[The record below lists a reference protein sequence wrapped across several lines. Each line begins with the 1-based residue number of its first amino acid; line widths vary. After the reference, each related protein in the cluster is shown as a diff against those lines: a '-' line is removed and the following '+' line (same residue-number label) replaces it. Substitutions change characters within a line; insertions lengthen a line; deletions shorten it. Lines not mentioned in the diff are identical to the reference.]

1 MKPPQSG
8 LHLAKR
14 GHPLW
19 NPPRERLRSHPSRL
33 FPFLRR
39 MKILA
44 DHIRSR
50 FTRLFSEC
58 VLNSEKKER
67 RREYVRKYMND
78 VYRKDHPSLN
88 VTLSKSEY
96 RRLRKEAKV
105 SGRKCTAFLRE
116 AAFAYLD
123 QRYLVP
129 ESLEEALYALTYQ
142 LTALGNNLNQ
152 IAKHVNT
159 QRRASSDDLSAAR
172 SLLEHAEDLITSF
185 VRNPPQAL
193 PLPPSHLANGDQ
205 KHES

>member
-1 MKPPQSG
+1 MKPRQSR
-8 LHLAKR
+8 LQLAKR

-19 NPPRERLRSHPSRL
+19 NPSENRLRSRPSRP
-33 FPFLRR
+33 FPFLHR

-58 VLNSEKKER
+58 VLDSEKKER

-88 VTLSKSEY
+88 VTLTKSEY

-105 SGRKCTAFLRE
+105 SGRKCTAFFRE
-116 AAFAYLD
+116 AAFAYLN
-123 QRYLVP
+123 QEYLVP
-129 ESLEEALYALTYQ
+129 ERLDEALYALTYQ
-142 LTALGNNLNQ
+142 LTAMGNNLNQ

-159 QRRASSDDLSAAR
+159 QRRASPEDLSAAR
-172 SLLEHAEDLITSF
+172 SLLEHAEDLIDSF

-193 PLPPSHLANGDQ
+193 PLSPSHLAYGDQ